1 MEQTVQRADA
11 KRLIADEGLE
21 GAVWFERGTNKTNA
35 VAIYEVDAGFRVVST
50 DERAAEIGPREYSD
64 ESEALTMYVTLL
76 RDRKELVASG
86 VIT

>member
-1 MEQTVQRADA
+1 MKRADA
-11 KRLIADEGLE
+11 ERLIVEEGLE
-21 GAVWFERGTNKTNA
+21 GAVSFRRATNVANA